1 VVPDCKSGTAGL
13 DDLRIAQLMQLI
25 SKHTFGQIFLTDAR
39 PERSK
44 KILGEMDSEVK
55 FFEL

>member
-1 VVPDCKSGTAGL
+1 
-13 DDLRIAQLMQLI
+13 MQLI

-44 KILGEMDSEVK
+44 KILGGLDGELR
-55 FFEL
+55 FFEIRE